1 MYSTL
6 AVGRA
11 PGNSCD
17 GGSAGGVLPPTGES
31 PAAVGLNGP
40 MHVITEFPHQVR
52 IIDTEW
58 ITTADGTR
66 LAARIWLPE
75 DAAEH
80 PVPAIFEF
88 LPYRLNDGTA
98 VRDSRHFPYLAG
110 HGFACVRADIRGSG
124 ESEGILEDEYLPQEQ
139 ADACDVIA
147 WIAEQPWCTGAV
159 GMIGISWSGFNG
171 LQVAARRPPA
181 LKAIVTLCSTDD
193 RYADDVHYDGGC
205 VGSDMLQW
213 ASSMLGW
220 NGWPPDP
227 AIVGDRWREMW
238 LERLEQAPPM
248 IEPWLAHQRRDAYWK
263 QGSVCEDYSAI
274 EAAVYA
280 VGGWSDG
287 YTNAIPRLLEGL
299 PGPRKG
305 LIGPW
310 THAWPQAGPPE
321 PTIGF
326 LQEVRRW
333 FDHWLGGVD
342 TGIMD
347 EPMLRAWIHDSF
359 RPQVCYTERPGRWVA
374 EPGWP
379 APGAEP
385 RRLHLNAD
393 GLGEAAGAEEE
404 RTILGRQTAGLD
416 AGSWCPY
423 GEPADWPGDQREMDG
438 MSVTFTSEPLDEP
451 LEILGFPDVELTL
464 ASDRRNALVCVRL
477 CEVFADGT
485 SALVTR
491 ALQNL
496 THRESDE
503 HPTPLVPGERFTA
516 TVRLDATGH
525 AFAAGSR
532 IRVGISPTYWP
543 WAWPSPEPVTLTV
556 VAGASA
562 LVLPVR
568 APRPG
573 DADLPDFA
581 EPEESAPLPVEVLHG
596 GPAGRSLCRDLST
609 GRVDIV
615 YDWDVGG
622 RSRLPNGLAVQDANR
637 TTFSIVEGDPL
648 SARVQCRTVG
658 SIGRGD
664 WRIRSETESVM
675 TCDAETFHVTVVV
688 RAYEGEACA
697 FAKTFTY
704 AFPRDLV

>member
-1 MYSTL
+1 MRVVT
-6 AVGRA
+6 
-11 PGNSCD
+11 D
-17 GGSAGGVLPPTGES
+17 PPR
-31 PAAVGLNGP
+31 P
-40 MHVITEFPHQVR
+40 VR
-52 IIDTEW
+52 TIATEW
-58 ITTADGTR
+58 ITLAEGCR

-75 DAAEH
+75 DAETR
-80 PVPAIFEF
+80 PVPGIFEF

-110 HGFACVRADIRGSG
+110 HGFACVRVDMRGTG
-124 ESEGILEDEYLPQEQ
+124 ESDGLLEDEYLPQEQ
-139 ADACDVIA
+139 SDACEVIA
-147 WIAEQPWCTGAV
+147 WIAAQPWCTGSV
-159 GMIGISWSGFNG
+159 GMIGISWSGFNS
-171 LQVAARRPPA
+171 LQVAAHRPPA

-227 AIVGDRWREMW
+227 AIVGERWRDMW
-238 LERLEQAPPM
+238 LERLRGAPPF

-263 QGSVCEDYSAI
+263 QGSVCEDHSRI

-310 THAWPQAGPPE
+310 AHAWPQAGPPG
-321 PTIGF
+321 PAIGF

-347 EPMLRAWIHDSF
+347 EPMLRAYIQESS
-359 RPQVCYTERPGRWVA
+359 RPAPCYTERPGRWVA
-374 EPGWP
+374 ESAWP
-379 APGAEP
+379 APGVRP
-385 RRLHLNAD
+385 QRLYLNAT
-393 GLGEAAGAEEE
+393 GLEPAPAAEVEQRFSGV
-404 RTILGRQTAGLD
+404 QTAGLD

-423 GEPADWPGDQREMDG
+423 GEPADWPGDQRAMDG
-438 MSVTFTSEPLDEP
+438 MSLTFTSEPLAER
-451 LEILGFPDVELTL
+451 LEILGFPDVELELT
-464 ASDRRNALVCVRL
+464 SDRPRALVCVRL

-503 HPTPLVPGERFTA
+503 QPRALTPGERFTV
-516 TVRLDATGH
+516 TVRLDAIGH

-532 IRVGISPTYWP
+532 IRVGVSPTYWP
-543 WAWPSPEPVTLTV
+543 WAWPSPEPVTLTLQTG
-556 VAGASA
+556 AASA
-562 LVLPVR
+562 LILPVR
-568 APRPG
+568 EPQPG
-573 DADLPDFA
+573 DAGLPEF
-581 EPEESAPLPVEVLHG
+581 EPPEESPRMPTEVVHG
-596 GPAGRSLCRDLST
+596 GPAGRHSFHDVSS
-609 GRVDIV
+609 GRVDLV

-622 RSRLPNGLAVQDANR
+622 RTRLPNGLEMEDSNR

-648 SARVQCRTVG
+648 SARVECRTSG
-658 SIGRGD
+658 GIGRGD
-664 WRIRSETESVM
+664 WQTRCETESVM
-675 TCDAETFHVTVVV
+675 TCDADRFLVTVVV
-688 RAYEGEACA
+688 RAFEGEACA
-697 FAKTFTY
+697 FAQTWTY
-704 AFPRDLV
+704 TFPRDLV

>member
-1 MYSTL
+1 MRIVTSYQ
-6 AVGRA
+6 R
-11 PGNSCD
+11 P
-17 GGSAGGVLPPTGES
+17 
-31 PAAVGLNGP
+31 
-40 MHVITEFPHQVR
+40 VR
-52 IIDTEW
+52 TIATEW
-58 ITTADGTR
+58 ITLADGCR

-75 DAAEH
+75 DATAD

-98 VRDSRHFPYLAG
+98 LRDSRHFPYLAG
-110 HGFACVRADIRGSG
+110 HGYACVRVDIRGTG
-124 ESEGILEDEYLPQEQ
+124 ESDGLLCDEYLPQEQ
-139 ADACDVIA
+139 ADACEVIA
-147 WIAEQPWCTGAV
+147 WIAAQPWCTGAV
-159 GMIGISWSGFNG
+159 GMIGISWSGFNS
-171 LQVAARRPPA
+171 LQVAAHRPPA
-181 LKAIVTLCSTDD
+181 LRAIVTLCSTDD

-213 ASSMLGW
+213 AASMLGW

-227 AIVGDRWREMW
+227 AIVGERWRDMW
-238 LERLEQAPPM
+238 LERLRSAPPM
-248 IEPWLAHQRRDAYWK
+248 IGPWLGHQRRDDYWK
-263 QGSVCEDYSAI
+263 QGSVCEDFSRI

-299 PGPRKG
+299 PGPCKG

-310 THAWPQAGPPE
+310 SHAWPQAGPPG

-326 LQEVRRW
+326 LQEVLRW

-347 EPMLRAWIHDSF
+347 EPMLRAWIQDSF
-359 RPQVCYTERPGRWVA
+359 RPASCYTERPGRWVA
-374 EPGWP
+374 EPAWP
-379 APGAEP
+379 APGVAP
-385 RRLHLNAD
+385 RRLHLNPA
-393 GLGEAAGAEEE
+393 GLQEGAAPETELLCSGV
-404 RTILGRQTAGLD
+404 QTAGLD

-438 MSVTFTSEPLDEP
+438 MSLTFTSAPLDER
-451 LEILGFPDVELTL
+451 LGILGFPEVELEL
-464 ASDRRNALVCVRL
+464 VSDRRNALVSVRL

-503 HPTPLVPGERFTA
+503 HPRALVPGERFTV
-516 TVRLDATGH
+516 TVRLDAIGH
-525 AFAAGSR
+525 AFAPGSR

-543 WAWPSPEPVTLTV
+543 WAWPSPEPVTLTL
-556 VAGASA
+556 VAGRSA

-568 APRPG
+568 APQPG
-573 DADLPDFA
+573 DAALPDFGEA
-581 EPEESAPLPVEVLHG
+581 EESPPLPTEVVAG
-596 GPAGRSLCRDLST
+596 APAGRSVHRDLST
-609 GRVDIV
+609 GRVDLV

-622 RSRLPNGLAVQDANR
+622 RTRLPNGLEVEDSNR

-648 SARVQCRTVG
+648 SARVHCRTVG
-658 SIGRGD
+658 SVGRGE
-664 WRIRSETESVM
+664 WRTRCETDSVM
-675 TCDAETFHVTVVV
+675 TCDADRFHVTVVV
-688 RAYEGEACA
+688 HAFEGEACA
-697 FAKTFTY
+697 FADTWTY
-704 AFPRDLV
+704 TFPRELV

>member
-1 MYSTL
+1 MRIVTEYPR
-6 AVGRA
+6 AVR
-11 PGNSCD
+11 
-17 GGSAGGVLPPTGES
+17 T
-31 PAAVGLNGP
+31 
-40 MHVITEFPHQVR
+40 IT
-52 IIDTEW
+52 TEW
-58 ITTADGTR
+58 ITLTDGCR

-75 DAAEH
+75 DAEAA

-98 VRDSRHFPYLAG
+98 VRDSHHFPYLAG
-110 HGFACVRADIRGSG
+110 HGYACVRVDIRGTG
-124 ESEGILEDEYLPQEQ
+124 ESDGVLDDEYLPQEQ
-139 ADACDVIA
+139 SDACEVIG

-159 GMIGISWSGFNG
+159 GMIGISWSGFNA

-213 ASSMLGW
+213 AASMLGW

-227 AIVGDRWREMW
+227 DIVGGRWREMW
-238 LERLEQAPPM
+238 LERLSQAPPF
-248 IEPWLAHQRRDAYWK
+248 IEPWLGHQRRDDYWK
-263 QGSVCEDYSAI
+263 QGSVCEDYAAI

-310 THAWPQAGPPE
+310 AHAWPQAGPPG

-326 LQEVRRW
+326 LQEMLRW
-333 FDHWLGGVD
+333 FDHWLGGVE

-347 EPMLRAWIHDSF
+347 EPMLRAYIQDSF
-359 RPQVCYTERPGRWVA
+359 RPASCYTERPGWWVA

-379 APGAEP
+379 APGVAP
-385 RRLHLNAD
+385 MRLHLNAA
-393 GLGEAAGAEEE
+393 GLGEQPAAATELRFCGV
-404 RTILGRQTAGLD
+404 QTAGLD

-423 GEPADWPGDQREMDG
+423 GETADWPGDQRAVDG
-438 MSVTFTSEPLDEP
+438 MSLTFTSEPLAERV
-451 LEILGFPDVELTL
+451 EILGFPEVELTL
-464 ASDRRNALVCVRL
+464 ASDRPRALVCVRL
-477 CEVFADGT
+477 CEVFPDGT

-491 ALQNL
+491 AVQNL

-503 HPTPLVPGERFTA
+503 HPRPLEPGVPFRA
-516 TVRLDATGH
+516 AVKLDAIGH
-525 AFAAGSR
+525 AFAPGSR

-543 WAWPSPEPVTLTV
+543 WAWPSPEPVTLTLT
-556 VAGASA
+556 AGGAST

-568 APRPG
+568 GPQPG
-573 DADLPDFA
+573 DAALPGFA
-581 EPEESAPLPVEVLHG
+581 EAEESAPLAVEVVHG
-596 GPAGRSLCRDLST
+596 APAGRTLHHDLAT
-609 GRVDIV
+609 GRTELV

-622 RSRLPNGLAVQDANR
+622 RTRLPNGLEVEDSNR
-637 TTFSIVEGDPL
+637 TTYSILEGDPL
-648 SARVQCRTVG
+648 SARVECRTAG
-658 SIGRGD
+658 SVGRGE
-664 WRIRSETESVM
+664 WRTRCETTSVM
-675 TCDAETFHVTVVV
+675 TCDAERFRVTVVV
-688 RAYEGEACA
+688 QAYEGEACA
-697 FAKTFTY
+697 FAKTWTY
-704 AFPRDLV
+704 AFPRELV